1 MPVRRRTPLF
11 SVMPRGPV
19 IVSSLL
25 SAAREA
31 FSLREFTRVH
41 EMREQ
46 ARSGLKR
53 KLAPLKKVN
62 R

>member
-11 SVMPRGPV
+11 SVMP
-19 IVSSLL
+19 ISSLR

>member
-1 MPVRRRTPLF
+1 MH
-11 SVMPRGPV
+11 RGSS
-19 IVSSLL
+19 IVSSLR

>member
-1 MPVRRRTPLF
+1 MPVRRRTPLL
-11 SVMPRGPV
+11 SVMPF
-19 IVSSLL
+19 SSLR

>member
-1 MPVRRRTPLF
+1 MPIRRRTPLF
-11 SVMPRGPV
+11 SVRSFP
-19 IVSSLL
+19 IVSSLR

>member
-11 SVMPRGPV
+11 SVMPRG
-19 IVSSLL
+19 IVSSLR

>member
-1 MPVRRRTPLF
+1 MPVRR
-11 SVMPRGPV
+11 GPSYLV
-19 IVSSLL
+19 PPIVSSLR

>member
-11 SVMPRGPV
+11 SVD
-19 IVSSLL
+19 IVSSLR

>member
-11 SVMPRGPV
+11 SS
-19 IVSSLL
+19 IVSNLR

>member
-1 MPVRRRTPLF
+1 MPVR
-11 SVMPRGPV
+11 S
-19 IVSSLL
+19 IVSSLR